1 MLNGHVLTMYIC
13 VSWCKVW
20 TNGIMILL
28 NSRIGE
34 QVKTNKKKD
43 ENHVY
48 FMKLLTVSQSG
59 FYPDGNVLV
68 PLHTGFSSVQSTQSC
83 LTLCLPMDCSKPRFP
98 VHHQLPEVAQT
109 HVHWVGDAIQPSHP
123 LSHLLLLPSI
133 FPSIGVFSNE
143 LVLHIRWSKY
153 TLAWTA
159 AIISSHSIP
168 PLLH

>member
-34 QVKTNKKKD
+34 QVKTNKKKRWKSRVFY
-43 ENHVY
+43 ETPYSKSVW
-48 FMKLLTVSQSG
+48 FLSRWKCVSSATHWLQ
-59 FYPDGNVLV
+59 
-68 PLHTGFSSVQSTQSC
+68 FSSVNSVMSDSLPPHGLQQATLPCPSPTPRGCSNSC
-83 LTLCLPMDCSKPRFP
+83 
-98 VHHQLPEVAQT
+98 
-109 HVHWVGDAIQPSHP
+109 P
-123 LSHLLLLPSI
+123 LSWWCHPTISSSVSLLLLPSI
-133 FPSIGVFSNE
+133 FPSIRVFSNE